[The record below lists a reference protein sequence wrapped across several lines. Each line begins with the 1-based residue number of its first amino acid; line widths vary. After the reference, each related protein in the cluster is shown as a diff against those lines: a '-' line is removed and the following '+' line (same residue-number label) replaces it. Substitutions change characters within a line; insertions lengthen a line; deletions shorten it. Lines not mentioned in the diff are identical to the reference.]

1 MLPKRNRIHNRDFL
15 MALFLSQIEDE
26 KLDAASQTLTEYLA
40 LSKKNQLPVPE
51 VLQNFSKWIERRK
64 KSPRFALL
72 VSVNGPNTQNTELDI
87 DAWQKCLLD
96 HMGYQASNIT
106 LLKGADASR
115 EQIIIAYNKLV
126 AQSRR
131 FPATFIYAGTGS
143 VRSGEPT
150 QYGLLA
156 YDSIDAENNSCQEIL
171 LQSLADA
178 SIKAKTLSVILDIGW
193 SLLYDRAYG
202 VGGYF
207 EEDTLDHI
215 PLVGTSMMTSAFVS
229 PENSMKQL
237 VCLENEQGSLFSQ
250 QLIAQ
255 ISKDGAGY
263 SFRHY
268 RDRITQSANN
278 TDFTFTP

>member
-1 MLPKRNRIHNRDFL
+1 

-26 KLDAASQTLTEYLA
+26 KLNEASQTLAQYIE
-40 LSKKNQLPVPE
+40 LSKKQQLPVPE
-51 VLQNFSKWIERRK
+51 VLQKFDKWIEKRK
-64 KSPRFALL
+64 TSPRFALL
-72 VSVNGPNTQNTELDI
+72 VSVNGPNTKNSELDI
-87 DAWQKCLLD
+87 AAWQKCLVE

-106 LLKGADASR
+106 ILKGADATR

-156 YDSIDAENNSCQEIL
+156 YDSINEKTETCQEIL

-178 SIKAKTLSVILDIGW
+178 SIKAKTLSVILDTGW
-193 SLLYDRAYG
+193 SLQYDRAYG

-215 PLVGTSMMTSAFVS
+215 PLVGTSMMTSAFIS
-229 PENSMKQL
+229 SANSMKQL
-237 VCLENEQGSLFSQ
+237 ICQENEKGSLFSQ

-255 ISKDGAGY
+255 IAKDGAGH
-263 SFRHY
+263 SFKYY
-268 RDRITQSANN
+268 RDRITEETDNSQYSSAY
-278 TDFTFTP
+278 